1 MRVTTLVDQRDDEEA
16 LQGRGR
22 WICGSVGQ
30 LCGDRRNVGPTRG
43 TVCTLV
49 GRGLPPLP
57 RDCQGRL
64 SGDWIGETTGVGPNV
79 TKGYH

>member
-30 LCGDRRNVGPTRG
+30 LCGDRRNVREGLSAPK
-43 TVCTLV
+43 LV
-49 GRGLPPLP
+49 GRELPTLP

-64 SGDWIGETTGVGPNV
+64 PVDWVKYDI
-79 TKGYH
+79 